1 MEYINWRMYIPSC
14 ELWTRRSFLA
24 SKAATPDHPS
34 VLPCRLPI
42 TIQLVNKE
50 VEKSIVRLAAK
61 SRACGIHV
69 ILTIQRPS
77 ADV

>member
-1 MEYINWRMYIPSC
+1 
-14 ELWTRRSFLA
+14 
-24 SKAATPDHPS
+24 
-34 VLPCRLPI
+34 
-42 TIQLVNKE
+42 LVNKE